1 MNGKVEPNKNE
12 GKRGRFF
19 AQHLDENNNIK
30 ALEKALEQDAASKE
44 HIMNDDRGMDE
55 KENENTID
63 HVKNSTDIMISSESS
78 PLLVEEEDSSGS
90 SNHEIE
96 QGESIEHVDTTQ
108 NSTSNSSDDDSSSD
122 NSSDS
127 SSDENLT
134 TYTEG
139 NEDNVSWIPEE
150 DGSVQTVD
158 APNDSNPTNNERG
171 GEFRAQIALLISEV
185 FHKDKADNVDELL
198 TQFEGR
204 EEALRDTLQ
213 GMNKGGNDTAAL
225 TEDISS
231 DAELQQ
237 HLDNVSTSN
246 TSGGIP
252 AITTSSVFQEQENE
266 EGVTDTKNNKI
277 SRSSSVSGDEL
288 TSTSLNETAVN
299 ENEEEKYKDQNSQ
312 KNTLSSEAKK
322 SVEERVSS
330 VSHVEFVCCGHLFL
344 TPAYKWI
351 LNVIHKS

>member
-1 MNGKVEPNKNE
+1 MNGKEVEPNKNE
-12 GKRGRFF
+12 GKWGRFF
-19 AQHLDENNNIK
+19 AQHLDESNNI
-30 ALEKALEQDAASKE
+30 KALEQDAASKE
-44 HIMNDDRGMDE
+44 HIRMTTEEDE

-63 HVKNSTDIMISSESS
+63 HVKNSTDIMISSDQSS
-78 PLLVEEEDSSGS
+78 PLLVKEEDSTGS

-122 NSSDS
+122 NSSDIS

-158 APNDSNPTNNERG
+158 APNDSNPTSNGRG

-213 GMNKGGNDTAAL
+213 GMNKGENDTAAL
-225 TEDISS
+225 TKDISS
-231 DAELQQ
+231 ELQQ
-237 HLDNVSTSN
+237 MYIDNVSTSN
-246 TSGGIP
+246 TPGGIP
-252 AITTSSVFQEQENE
+252 ALTTASVFQEKENE
-266 EGVTDTKNNKI
+266 EGVTDTKDNKN
-277 SRSSSVSGDEL
+277 SRSSSVCGDEF
-288 TSTSLNETAVN
+288 TVVNETAVD

-330 VSHVEFVCCGHLFL
+330 VF
-344 TPAYKWI
+344 T
-351 LNVIHKS
+351 

>member
-1 MNGKVEPNKNE
+1 
-12 GKRGRFF
+12 
-19 AQHLDENNNIK
+19 
-30 ALEKALEQDAASKE
+30 
-44 HIMNDDRGMDE
+44 MDE
-55 KENENTID
+55 KKENTID
-63 HVKNSTDIMISSESS
+63 HVKNSTDIMISSDQPS

-90 SNHEIE
+90 SNNEIE

-108 NSTSNSSDDDSSSD
+108 NNSTSNSSDDDSSSD

-213 GMNKGGNDTAAL
+213 GMNKGENDTAAL
-225 TEDISS
+225 TKDISS

-246 TSGGIP
+246 TSGVIP

-288 TSTSLNETAVN
+288 TSTSLNETAVD
-299 ENEEEKYKDQNSQ
+299 ENEEEKYNQNSQ

-330 VSHVEFVCCGHLFL
+330 VF
-344 TPAYKWI
+344 T
-351 LNVIHKS
+351 